1 MYEKPKNRPKIQTIR
16 PILYKSNCR
25 GDICKMSLSV
35 AVAWEPCGTLLFI
48 MVVVSFLT
56 ASVRALVSACL
67 LVSMVLR
74 TIGTH
79 VAVSLMESRTQT
91 SHWITLHEVSMSEV
105 SMLPMVAE
113 VTTAEVALLFVLHE
127 ESIMQTK
134 SAIATTPREHLE
146 YAMAHKKRTL
156 ELQQIICAFDKFLVD
171 GDACLNLTHGRYKCH
186 DPSTIAKIECLQSVH
201 LHH

>member
-1 MYEKPKNRPKIQTIR
+1 M
-16 PILYKSNCR
+16 
-25 GDICKMSLSV
+25 MSFSV
-35 AVAWEPCGTLLFI
+35 AVAWAPCGTLLSM
-48 MVVVSFLT
+48 MVAVSLMT
-56 ASVRALVSACL
+56 ALVCALVIACL
-67 LVSMVLR
+67 LVVMVLR

-79 VAVSLMESRTQT
+79 EAVSLMVSGTQT
-91 SHWITLHEVSMSEV
+91 SHWITLHEVSMSAV
-105 SMLPMVAE
+105 SIVPMVAE

-134 SAIATTPREHLE
+134 SAMAMATSFNLSF
-146 YAMAHKKRTL
+146 AMAHKKRTL

-186 DPSTIAKIECLQSVH
+186 DPSTIAKVECLQCVY